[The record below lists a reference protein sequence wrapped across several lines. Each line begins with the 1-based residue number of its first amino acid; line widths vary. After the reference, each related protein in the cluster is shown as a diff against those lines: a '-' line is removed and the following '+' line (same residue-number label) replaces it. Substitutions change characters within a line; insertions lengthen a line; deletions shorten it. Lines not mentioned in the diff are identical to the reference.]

1 MEACKLGGLVG
12 IVVSLKVD
20 DKAVLFFVPKR
31 DVEVGAKHPFCDML
45 LPAGIC
51 FFGRW
56 DVK

>member
-1 MEACKLGGLVG
+1 LGLVG

-20 DKAVLFFVPKR
+20 DNAVLFFVPKR

>member
-1 MEACKLGGLVG
+1 M
-12 IVVSLKVD
+12 SLNVD
-20 DKAVLFFVPKR
+20 DNAVLFFLSKR

-56 DVK
+56 DVFNI